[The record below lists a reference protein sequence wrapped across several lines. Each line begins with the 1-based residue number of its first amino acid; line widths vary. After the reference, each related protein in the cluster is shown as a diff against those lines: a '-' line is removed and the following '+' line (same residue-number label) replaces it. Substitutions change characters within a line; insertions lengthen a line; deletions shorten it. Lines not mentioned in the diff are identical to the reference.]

1 MLKARSSAT
10 RSLCSP
16 PAVLSSRC
24 TQLESYAKLGG
35 RSAGRD
41 TQDLVQGGLI
51 DSVGRKRHS
60 IEVLTQDLAR
70 QENRADAQAPPAN
83 FGRGEV
89 LISFVL
95 LGLADVSDWRL
106 VDITARSRGGILG
119 DEDFRA
125 HRIWC
130 WNRKCDFVADS
141 DKLRKK
147 TGHEK
152 LGLIGEHTGGRL
164 LLQRDADHALAADR
178 KGRIEGRKSHAVG
191 GHYRGAL
198 RRCKMPIRTQCR
210 SSSLV
215 RKSFPALVK
224 LTGLHIQRAS

>member
-1 MLKARSSAT
+1 M
-10 RSLCSP
+10 
-16 PAVLSSRC
+16 
-24 TQLESYAKLGG
+24 
-35 RSAGRD
+35 
-41 TQDLVQGGLI
+41 I
-51 DSVGRKRHS
+51 DAVGRTRQA
-60 IEVLTQDLAR
+60 IEVLAQDLAR
-70 QENRADAQAPPAN
+70 QENRTDTEASPTN
-83 FGRGEV
+83 FGRDEV

-95 LGLADVSDWRL
+95 LGVADVSDWSL

-125 HRIWC
+125 HHIWC

-152 LGLIGEHTGGRL
+152 LGLIREHTGSRL
-164 LLQRDADHALAADR
+164 LLQQDADHALAVDR

-198 RRCKMPIRTQCR
+198 QRCKMPIRTQCR
-210 SSSLV
+210 SS
-215 RKSFPALVK
+215 
-224 LTGLHIQRAS
+224 